1 MSRVRNGGENRKR
14 HAISCGKNPPQHGM
28 GPIGCGCILQSFA
41 QWIAAAGHGAVPAG
55 CPETNRN
62 QHLSALQGATG
73 WSCREV
79 ERKGPVT
86 RWSCAPLWCLLAT
99 RLLEHSLRNGEPWCW
114 RMWTADA
121 APWPVW
127 RISFIIRL
135 AKQVHAH
142 GLEWVQVVLLLGV
155 SSASRHMD
163 AWLWCGDLG
172 SLWSSQQGSGTN
184 LGGPMPAH
192 GQLGRKV
199 AFGSVGWSD
208 GTFVGHS
215 YSDGESKGSYR
226 ASREVQSS
234 SPAAMG
240 VGGFY
245 LPLWRDVR
253 PSGCSR
259 GGTCRWCLFT
269 GPLGRY
275 VSARGR
281 GTESLSSFHKNSYSI

>member
-1 MSRVRNGGENRKR
+1 MAPCLQDVRRPTGINIFQLCKALLDGHAEKLSEKVLLHDGPVHLFDVCLQHDCWSIACEMASRGVE
-14 HAISCGKNPPQHGM
+14 
-28 GPIGCGCILQSFA
+28 GCELQM
-41 QWIAAAGHGAVPAG
+41 
-55 CPETNRN
+55 
-62 QHLSALQGATG
+62 QHLDPFDG
-73 WSCREV
+73 
-79 ERKGPVT
+79 
-86 RWSCAPLWCLLAT
+86 
-99 RLLEHSLRNGEPWCW
+99 
-114 RMWTADA
+114 
-121 APWPVW
+121 
-127 RISFIIRL
+127 ISFIIPTGPSRCTCTGWNEC
-135 AKQVHAH
+135 KSYCCWGFPVHQGTWMPDFDVGIWGACEAASKAV
-142 GLEWVQVVLLLGV
+142 GRTWVGQCLRMA
-155 SSASRHMD
+155 SSR
-163 AWLWCGDLG
+163 
-172 SLWSSQQGSGTN
+172 
-184 LGGPMPAH
+184 
-192 GQLGRKV
+192 RKV